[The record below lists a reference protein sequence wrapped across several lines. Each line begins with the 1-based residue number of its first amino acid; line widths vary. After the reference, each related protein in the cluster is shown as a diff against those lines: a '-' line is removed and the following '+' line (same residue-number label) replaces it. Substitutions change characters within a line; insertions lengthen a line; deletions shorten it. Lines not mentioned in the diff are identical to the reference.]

1 MSELGNSVTKSAKF
15 IAKIGEQVESM
26 IQLITTNLSDSFKNI
41 EKYYYPSEDW
51 KYRTRY
57 ERWLHLL
64 RQHSVD
70 FK

>member
-41 EKYYYPSEDW
+41 EKYY
-51 KYRTRY
+51 
-57 ERWLHLL
+57 
-64 RQHSVD
+64 
-70 FK
+70 